1 MIIAFY
7 VGFSKGEGVGVEK
20 TINTFVRLNMV
31 EEIDEEEFFDDEVWL
46 WVEYVE
52 KLRRVFSAPISFC
65 DMVYG

>member
-31 EEIDEEEFFDDEVWL
+31 EEIDEEEFFDDEV
-46 WVEYVE
+46 
-52 KLRRVFSAPISFC
+52 
-65 DMVYG
+65 